1 MKINKIII
9 QHVSGSKTNQKDE
22 FDFSKNDSISIGRST
37 DSMIKFDPDVDAG
50 VSRAHAVLR
59 KGNEQGQFFIE
70 DNKSLNGV
78 LVNNEKI
85 NGIVEVFPGDHIQL
99 GLKGPE
105 FIFDLDPRPTIN
117 KATQLM
123 EPVAATQEMTIEES
137 VPAAPIKQGIGKE
150 TLERAIVVERKKS
163 YKNVAAIMAGIVLLC
178 GAMAFT
184 FKDKLFPAKEIV
196 TEKTTVIRDVMD
208 AESIASENMNKVV
221 LIETGWKL
229 VHAKYGDD
237 IYHEYTMYEDPKT
250 KQKYQLPIYM
260 EVEPNVIEPL
270 LGLRKNVQLGE
281 PISARGAGT
290 GFVVDEDGLIMT
302 NKHVTSSWRSVPY
315 NFPVQQ
321 GVLLRVVNGKW
332 ANAGIIESPRNWIPG
347 NTTLFGREP
356 ISGKTVTAE
365 NTYMDVTFAKT
376 SQRNRATIAKESEE
390 HDLAMIKINL
400 GGDLTPVKF
409 ASGEKEV
416 REGQKVL
423 SMGFPG
429 LSPDQIIV
437 TKDQSDQRNSVK
449 MVPSPTIADGII
461 GKVIRSSSDASL
473 SEMKNNILSFQ
484 GDAYQMSINTGSGN
498 SGGPVFNK
506 DGEVISILCSVRADW
521 SATKFTYSVP
531 AKYALKLMG
540 TQTVIK

>member
-1 MKINKIII
+1 MHRIFVLSNNQKIGTMKINKIII
-9 QHVSGSKTNQKDE
+9 QHVSGSKANQKDE
-22 FDFSKNDSISIGRST
+22 FEFSKHESISIGRSS
-37 DSMIKFDPDVDAG
+37 DSMIKFDLDQDSG
-50 VSRAHAVLR
+50 ISRSHAVLI
-59 KGNEQGQFFIE
+59 KGQEEGQFFVE

-78 LVNNEKI
+78 FVNNEKI
-85 NGIVEVFPGDHIQL
+85 IGKCEIFAGDHIQL

-105 FIFDLDPRPTIN
+105 FIFDLDPRPVVN

-123 EPVAATQEMTIEES
+123 EPLAATQEMSIEEP
-137 VPAAPIKQGIGKE
+137 VPAVPQKQGIGKE

-163 YKNVAAIMAGIVLLC
+163 YVNVAAIMAGIVLLC

-184 FKDKLFPAKEIV
+184 FKDKLFPPKEV
-196 TEKTTVIRDVMD
+196 VKEKETTIIKEGMD
-208 AESIASENMNKVV
+208 AAKIAADNMSKVV

-229 VHAKYGDD
+229 THAKYGDD

-250 KQKYQLPIYM
+250 KQKYRLPIYL

-270 LGLRKNVQLGE
+270 LGLRKNINLGE
-281 PISARGAGT
+281 PISARGSGT

-302 NKHVTSSWRSVPY
+302 NKHVTSSWKSVPY
-315 NFPVQQ
+315 NFPDQQ
-321 GVLLRVVNGKW
+321 GVLLRVVNGQW

-347 NTTLFGREP
+347 KTTLFGREP

-409 ASGEKEV
+409 ASGKEEV
-416 REGQKVL
+416 VEGQKVL

-429 LSPDQIIV
+429 LSPDQVIV
-437 TKDQSDQRNSVK
+437 TKDQSDQSNSAK
-449 MVPSPTIADGII
+449 IVPSPTIADGII

-473 SEMKNNILSFQ
+473 SEMKNNIYSFE
-484 GDAYQMSINTGSGN
+484 GETYQMSINTGSGN

-506 DGEVISILCSVRADW
+506 DGEVIAILNLS
-521 SATKFTYSVP
+521 
-531 AKYALKLMG
+531 L
-540 TQTVIK
+540 IHI